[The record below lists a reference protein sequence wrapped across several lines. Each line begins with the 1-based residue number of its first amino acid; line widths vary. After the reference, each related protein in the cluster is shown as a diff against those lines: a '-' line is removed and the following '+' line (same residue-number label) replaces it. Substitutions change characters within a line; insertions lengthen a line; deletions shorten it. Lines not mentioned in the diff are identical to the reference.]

1 MTLIDVL
8 LTLQAAVG
16 SVRSG
21 WWDPLFVGFVLAA
34 AVQLFLIVWVL
45 VTDPDAGRSLDD
57 G

>member
-8 LTLQAAVG
+8 LMQQATVG

-21 WWDPLFVGFVLAA
+21 WWDPLFVGFVVAV
-34 AVQLFLIVWVL
+34 AVQVFLIVWVI
-45 VTDPDAGRSLDD
+45 VTDPDAGRSGDD

>member
-8 LTLQAAVG
+8 LTQQAAVG